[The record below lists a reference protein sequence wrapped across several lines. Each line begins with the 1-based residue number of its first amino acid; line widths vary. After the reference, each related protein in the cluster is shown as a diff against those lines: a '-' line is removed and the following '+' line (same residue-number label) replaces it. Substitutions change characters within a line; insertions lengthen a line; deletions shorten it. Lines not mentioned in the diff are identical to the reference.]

1 VKTIAS
7 ATFMIALW
15 LLLSGIYK
23 PMLVGFGVASVI
35 LVLFV
40 VRRMDQVDGDYL
52 TVALNPIKFLTYFIW
67 LLGEIAKSNWAV
79 TKIILSGQAPQR
91 QHFFDI
97 PYSQSTDL
105 GQVIFANSITLTP
118 GTLTVETEQ
127 GDFQIHAL
135 DYSDEDLEALAD
147 MDRRVSAIETGRG

>member
-1 VKTIAS
+1 MKTIAS
-7 ATFMIALW
+7 AIFMIALW

-35 LVLFV
+35 LVLFI
-40 VRRMDQVDGDYL
+40 VRRMDQVDSDHL

-135 DYSDEDLEALAD
+135 DYSGEDLEALAD